1 MVIRLASKARFVS
14 RFGNYSVG
22 VQSSVRE
29 HFGTGESRLLR
40 RRIDANFQRVL
51 TSDEDFALALGS
63 FTFTGL
69 PEDFDTNMNV
79 SPRFRVSTWD
89 SEWAKANEGWTDEEI
104 DLIIET
110 LRRDPGYGID
120 HVEVSQA
127 PAKAPFPA
135 YDELSVD
142 EILQIVKLTS
152 IDPDSVIEYEL
163 ENKNRESLIKRLSGK
178 VEDDD
183 TVVVQA

>member
-14 RFGNYSVG
+14 RYGNYSVG
-22 VQSSVRE
+22 VQSAVRE

-51 TSDEDFALALGS
+51 VNDEDLALAIGS
-63 FTFTGL
+63 FVFTGL
-69 PEDFDTNMNV
+69 PEDVDTNTNI
-79 SPRFRVSTWD
+79 SPRFRVSVWD
-89 SEWAKANEGWTDEEI
+89 SEWARLNEGWTDEEI
-104 DLIIET
+104 DLIIEK
-110 LRRDPGYGID
+110 LRNDPGFGIN

-127 PAKAPFPA
+127 PTKAPFPA

-142 EILQIVKLTS
+142 EILQIVKITS
-152 IDPDSVIEYEL
+152 IDPDSVIAYEQ
-163 ENKNRESLIKRLSGK
+163 ENKNRESLIKKLSGK